1 MKGRIF
7 KDASGL
13 LEVLDKGMKPEQG
26 FQACPFPDF
35 TVWQSV
41 FTKGT
46 PSVSDL
52 SRFCFSSH
60 ERRASG
66 HPHPDLCRLRPCHC
80 SPLSPQFCPHIL
92 DIPCVL
98 TPALAEVPAL
108 TAFVPPPAAHVAF
121 SLALWRSVPSEAWT
135 DFRPSEGCSSS
146 PRCACSSRRS
156 QEARMS
162 PKAVQRWPR
171 AQPAASSLR
180 SFT

>member
-1 MKGRIF
+1 MKGQIF

-52 SRFCFSSH
+52 SRLCFSSH

-66 HPHPDLCRLRPCHC
+66 RPPPDLCRLRPCHC

-108 TAFVPPPAAHVAF
+108 TAFVPPRLPTWPFPSRFGGLFHQRHGPTSILVKAAAPPRDAPAPA
-121 SLALWRSVPSEAWT
+121 
-135 DFRPSEGCSSS
+135 G
-146 PRCACSSRRS
+146 
-156 QEARMS
+156 EARR
-162 PKAVQRWPR
+162 QG
-171 AQPAASSLR
+171 
-180 SFT
+180 